1 MLASYLAVLNGVCC
15 SYIFCLFN
23 FLLLLLKDFE
33 EALFL
38 DSAENV
44 SSFLPD
50 LVIRLLRGL
59 YRTKDGLQVT

>member
-1 MLASYLAVLNGVCC
+1 MSLP
-15 SYIFCLFN
+15 LFQ
-23 FLLLLLKDFE
+23 DFE

-50 LVIRLLRGL
+50 LAIQLLRGL